1 MGTLEGKVGLV
12 TGSGSGIGRATALA
26 MVREGAKVIV
36 SDVDDKGGAET
47 VKMISDAGGDGFFV
61 HADVSDPKQVEALV
75 KAAVDKYGALHLG
88 VNNAGIGGESA
99 TVGDYS
105 VEGWRKVMSINLDG
119 VFYSMKYEIQAM
131 LAAGGGAI
139 VNISSILGLV
149 AFPQASAYTS
159 AKHGVVGL
167 TKAAAI
173 EYGQAGIRVNAINPG
188 FIATPLLTGAGN
200 GHVRVHRGQAR
211 HEPSRFRRGDRRRHR
226 LAAVGQGLVRDRHP
240 VPDRRRLHGSV
251 GSDPTLDDLPGH
263 TSALSRDRP

>member
-1 MGTLEGKVGLV
+1 MGILSGKIGLV
-12 TGSGSGIGRATALA
+12 TGAGSGIGRATALA
-26 MVREGAKVIV
+26 MVREGAKVVV

-47 VKMISDAGGDGFFV
+47 VKMIVDAGGDAFFV

-75 KAAVDKYGALHLG
+75 KAAVAKYGALHLG

-105 VEGWRKVMSINLDG
+105 IEGWRKVMSINLDG

-149 AFPQASAYTS
+149 GFPQASAYTS

-173 EYGQAGIRVNAINPG
+173 EYGQAGIRVNSVNPG
-188 FIATPLLTGAGN
+188 FVSTPLLTSAGIVEGTDMCAFIAGKHAMN
-200 GHVRVHRGQAR
+200 
-211 HEPSRFRRGDRRRHR
+211 R
-226 LAAVGQGLVRDRHP
+226 L
-240 VPDRRRLHGSV
+240 GSAEEIAEGIV
-251 GSDPTLDDLPGH
+251 WLLSDKASFVTGIPFPIDGGYT
-263 TSALSRDRP
+263 AQ